1 MKTLATKLRLDRRYF
16 GSRTR
21 GAVIGLIFWVFIFA
35 VAVLNVLSNFGDNS
49 PTLLGDYFAYSLLLF
64 SAAFVL
70 AAVADLIH
78 TSVPSIAIALRSVSA
93 LAILVA
99 GVVFLVGGIYTTS
112 GPENV
117 AVIVGIFIMIVFG
130 VPYLLRD
137 RDKRQDQS

>member
-1 MKTLATKLRLDRRYF
+1 MKALITTLRLDRRYF
-16 GSRTR
+16 GSRAR
-21 GAVIGLIFWVFIFA
+21 GAVIGLVFWGFVFTA
-35 VAVLNVLSNFGDNS
+35 ALLNVLSSIGDNFS
-49 PTLLGDYFAYSLLLF
+49 TLLSDYFAYSLLFF

-78 TSVPSIAIALRSVSA
+78 TSVFSIAIALRSVSA

-99 GVVFLVGGIYTTS
+99 GVVFLLGGIYTTS

-117 AVIVGIFIMIVFG
+117 AVVVGIFIMVVFG
-130 VPYLLRD
+130 IPYLLRE